1 MFQLAHMHENDRQLV
16 ESILTGSTE
25 AWHGFVER
33 YAGLLY
39 HVARS
44 LHFDEEEARDAFV
57 EILEQLLHSRLASYE
72 GRASLASWL
81 VLVARSI
88 STDILRRRFGRRLPP
103 RGVRNLSPRQQE
115 VFRLYY
121 AEGLSFRATLER
133 LGQLG
138 YELERED
145 LFADVQTIEHG
156 VSRRSLRRAAFDRQA
171 PAVGCSSGRLLAY
184 LEEQQADLVEREQ
197 AQNPELQLLL
207 REAEEQTRL
216 ILAELE
222 RLQPA
227 ERQVIALHFEQ
238 GLTAKQIA
246 HRLGLAGQRSAY
258 TLLDRALRQLRRLV
272 PAQLAAER
280 AGMSA
285 AAVAG
290 LSWPAAGGMGIRL
303 APPSPIRRKE
313 PRGARPLGSR

>member
-1 MFQLAHMHENDRQLV
+1 MFQLAHTHEEDHQLV
-16 ESILTGSTE
+16 QSILAGSTE

-33 YAGLLY
+33 YAGLLH
-39 HVARS
+39 HVAHS
-44 LHFDEEEARDAFV
+44 FHFDEEEARDAFV

-88 STDILRRRFGRRLPP
+88 STDILRRRFGRRIPP
-103 RGVRNLSPRQQE
+103 QGVRKLSRRQQE

-121 AEGLSFRATLER
+121 TDGLDFRATLER
-133 LGQLG
+133 LVQLG
-138 YELERED
+138 YELGSED
-145 LFADVQTIEHG
+145 LIADMQAIEDG
-156 VSRRSLRRAAFDRQA
+156 VSRRGLRRVAYDQHA
-171 PAVGCSSGRLLAY
+171 PSVGCSSGRLLAY
-184 LEEQQADLVEREQ
+184 LQEQQAELWEREQ

-207 REAEEQTRL
+207 REAEAQTRL
-216 ILAELE
+216 IMAELE
-222 RLQPA
+222 RLRPE
-227 ERQVIALHFEQ
+227 ERQAIALHFEQ

-272 PAQLAAER
+272 PAHLAAER
-280 AGMSA
+280 AGTPA

-290 LSWPAAGGMGIRL
+290 LSWPVAGGLGIRL
-303 APPSPIRRKE
+303 SAPSSIRSRR
-313 PRGARPLGSR
+313 PRRARPLGSR